1 MPLLSN
7 IEKFLERLM
16 YNRIYKFFSDNNLIY
31 SLQFDFRQKYSTVH
45 VLISLTESIRKNLN
59 KGNIGCGT
67 LVNLQKAC
75 DTVEHDIILSK
86 LEHYGVRG
94 LGNEWFKFYLSIRK
108 QYVSIN
114 GYDSNLADAI
124 FGVPQGS
131 VLGPLLFSIK
141 LMI

>member
-1 MPLLSN
+1 M
-7 IEKFLERLM
+7 
-16 YNRIYKFFSDNNLIY
+16 
-31 SLQFDFRQKYSTVH
+31 
-45 VLISLTESIRKNLN
+45 
-59 KGNIGCGT
+59 
-67 LVNLQKAC
+67 
-75 DTVEHDIILSK
+75 
-86 LEHYGVRG
+86 RG